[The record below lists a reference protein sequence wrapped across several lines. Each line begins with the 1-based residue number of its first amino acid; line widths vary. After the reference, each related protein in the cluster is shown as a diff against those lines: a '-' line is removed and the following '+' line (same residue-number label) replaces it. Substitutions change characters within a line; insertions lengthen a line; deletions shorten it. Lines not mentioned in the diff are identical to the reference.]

1 MRLFN
6 TLSFVAICTFC
17 FSISSCSETNKNA
30 KTTEAV
36 KPITSSTNYNDL
48 VNLLNE
54 FRTFRKPKMVNGAP
68 DYKPNAIA
76 TQWDELKNF
85 QKRLAAIDNS
95 SWTTSK
101 QIDYHLV
108 RAEMNGMEF
117 QYRVVRPWARDPS
130 FYLQSQRGSGSTR
143 AGGLSFRTLRNMPIS
158 DEDLNDIKIK
168 LAAVPQIFEQAKQ
181 NLVEGAADF
190 VTLALQHLNEEV
202 AIYTQLIPQLE
213 QHHPDLVEDAKKAE
227 TAIIDYGKWMEENKS
242 KMTAIAG
249 VGKEN
254 YNWLMKNVYLFPYSW
269 DEIRTI
275 VELED
280 NRVITFQK
288 LVENKNRNLPKLK
301 PVQSQAEYKKSV
313 QESLDYIMKFL
324 QDEEIF
330 TVNDYLTPEGYFGSW
345 HGFENPWPEKHDYF
359 FNFSHRESLME
370 EAHEMVGHHFD
381 FLTAERNPHPIR
393 NGEAPYKIGTARLE
407 GFAFALEELL
417 MYAGYLDDRSPRAK
431 EIAYEQSAFRTV
443 RALSDVYMH
452 SQEWTLEDAVKY
464 CVANAPHGELLKD
477 SHHLWYEMATTL
489 RGTGHHMLMVVGK
502 VQFMK
507 LFRDRA
513 NQLGD
518 DFNLKTFMDEFLNIG
533 LIPFSLIRWEMT
545 GYDDEMKKL
554 LE

>member
-6 TLSFVAICTFC
+6 KLSFITIYALGI
-17 FSISSCSETNKNA
+17 IMSSCTEVNKNTKA
-30 KTTEAV
+30 SEETQ
-36 KPITSSTNYNDL
+36 IIYISNNYDDL
-48 VNLLNE
+48 VALLKKFKV
-54 FRTFRKPKMVNGAP
+54 FRQPNMENGVP
-68 DYKPNAIA
+68 DYRPDAIA
-76 TQWDELKNF
+76 KQWDELQEYQN
-85 QKRLAAIDNS
+85 RLKGIDIS
-95 SWTTSK
+95 GWPTTE

-117 QYRVVRPWARDPS
+117 QYRVVKPWTRDPS
-130 FYLQSQRGSGSTR
+130 FYLQSQEGSGPTR
-143 AGGLSFRTLRNMPIS
+143 FGGLKINSIPFIV
-158 DEDLNDIKIK
+158 EDLDDFKIK
-168 LAAVPQIFEQAKQ
+168 LHAVPEIFEQAKE
-181 NLVEGAADF
+181 NLIEGATDF

-202 AIYTQLIPQLE
+202 AIYTDLIPQLE
-213 QHHPDLVEDAKKAE
+213 QHHPDLVEDAKNAEKAV
-227 TAIIDYGKWMEENKS
+227 IDYGNWLEKNKS
-242 KMTAIAG
+242 SMTALAG

-269 DEIRTI
+269 DEIKTI

-280 NRVITFQK
+280 NRVITFQR
-288 LVENKNRNLPKLK
+288 LHENKNRKLPKLK
-301 PVQSQAEYKKSV
+301 PVQSQTEYKKSV

-330 TVNDYLTPEGYFGSW
+330 TVNDYLTPEGYFDSW

-370 EAHEMVGHHFD
+370 ETHEMVGHHFD
-381 FLTAERNPHPIR
+381 FLTAERNPHPFR
-393 NGEAPYKIGTARLE
+393 SGEAPYKIGTARIE

-417 MYAGYLDDRSPRAK
+417 MYAGYLDERSPRAK

-452 SQEWTLEDAVKY
+452 SQEWTLEDAVNY
-464 CVANAPHGELLKD
+464 CVANAPHGELLAD

-502 VQFMK
+502 VQFIK

-518 DFNLKTFMDEFLNIG
+518 DFKLKTFMDEFLNAG
-533 LIPFSLIRWEMT
+533 LIPFSLTRWEMT

-554 LE
+554 LK

>member
-1 MRLFN
+1 M
-6 TLSFVAICTFC
+6 SFFKKISIVIICSFC
-17 FSISSCSETNKNA
+17 ISISSCSEANK
-30 KTTEAV
+30 KTKTVEV
-36 KPITSSTNYNDL
+36 TKNLITGTNYNDL
-48 VNLLNE
+48 VALFKE
-54 FRTFRKPKMVNGAP
+54 FRTFKKPSMVNGVP
-68 DYKPNAIA
+68 DYTPDAIA
-76 TQWDELKNF
+76 TQWGELQEYQNHLKAF
-85 QKRLAAIDNS
+85 DVSGWPIS
-95 SWTTSK
+95 E

-117 QYRVVRPWARDPS
+117 QHRVVKPWARDPS
-130 FYLQSQRGSGSTR
+130 FYLQSQRGGGPTR
-143 AGGLSFRTLRNMPIS
+143 FGVLEVDDMPIKA
-158 DEDLNDIKIK
+158 EDLNDFKTK
-168 LAAVPQIFEQAKQ
+168 LRAVPEIFEQAKE
-181 NLVEGAADF
+181 NLIEGAADF
-190 VTLALQHLNEEV
+190 VTLALRHLNEEV
-202 AIYTQLIPQLE
+202 AIYTDLIPQLE
-213 QHHPDLVEDAKKAE
+213 QHHPDLVEDVKNAE
-227 TAIIDYGKWMEENKS
+227 RVVIDYGKWLKKNKS
-242 KMTAIAG
+242 SMTAIAG

-269 DEIRTI
+269 DEIKTI

-280 NRVITFQK
+280 NRVITFQR
-288 LVENKNRNLPKLK
+288 LHENKNRKLPKLK
-301 PVQSQAEYKKSV
+301 PVQSKTEYKKSV

-330 TVNDYLTPEGYFGSW
+330 TVNDYLTPEGYFYSW
-345 HGFENPWPEKHDYF
+345 HPEFEKPWPEKHDYF
-359 FNFSHRESLME
+359 FNFSLRESLME
-370 EAHEMVGHHFD
+370 ETHEMVGHYFD
-381 FLTAERNPHPIR
+381 FLRADLNPHPIR
-393 NGEAPYKIGTARLE
+393 SGEAPYKIGIARIE

-431 EIAYEQSAFRTV
+431 EIAYEQAAFRTV

-452 SQEWTLEDAVKY
+452 SQEWTLEDALKY
-464 CVANAPHGELLKD
+464 CVANAPHGELLDD

-518 DFNLKTFMDEFLNIG
+518 EFNLKVFMDEFLNAG